1 MVIGICLYFGV
12 IIFDSQPN
20 LKQFEISI
28 LLIVVAAL
36 IENLC
41 EPFYVEMLMNMEFS
55 MRAKAESIS
64 IFVKSVLTYV
74 LIYYGGFGLLAYA
87 LAQVAYSSCLFCV
100 YFTINYQK
108 A

>member
-1 MVIGICLYFGV
+1 MVIGICLYLGV

-20 LKQFEISI
+20 LKQFKISI
-28 LLIVVAAL
+28 LFIVVAVL

-41 EPFYVEMLMNMEFS
+41 EPFYVVMLMNMEFS
-55 MRAKAESIS
+55 MRSKAESIS
-64 IFVKSVLTYV
+64 IFVKSVLIYV
-74 LIYYGGFGLLAYA
+74 LIYYRVFGLLAFA
-87 LAQVAYSSCLFCV
+87 LCKLAYSSCLFFV